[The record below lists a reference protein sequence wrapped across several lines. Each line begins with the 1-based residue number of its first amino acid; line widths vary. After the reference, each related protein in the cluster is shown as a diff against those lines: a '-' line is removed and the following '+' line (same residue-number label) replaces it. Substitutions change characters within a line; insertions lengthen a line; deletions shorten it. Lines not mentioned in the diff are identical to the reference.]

1 MIEQHIKAWIDT
13 MIDGANVKL
22 APYDGSRPSNDYI
35 TYQPMTIVP
44 QLHSYDKVRQLAQ
57 SGMIDE
63 TIKFTATLTVSI
75 NAYSQAGHSQLQRLN
90 SSSEVWEARQ
100 ALGDDISLSGTSR
113 IQNLTSLGD
122 ERHRARFQADF
133 DFFIDTEDK
142 FTIHRLSEFF
152 ITGKWVIADENKTY
166 EQIDFVQ
173 KYPSL

>member
-1 MIEQHIKAWIDT
+1 MIEQKIKSWIDT
-13 MIDGANVKL
+13 MIEGANVKL
-22 APYDGSRPSNDYI
+22 APYDGNRPENDYI

-44 QLHSYDKVRQLAQ
+44 QLHSYDKVRKL
-57 SGMIDE
+57 SETGMIDE

-152 ITGKWVIADENKTY
+152 ITGKWVITDENKTY